1 MLKALFRPGP
11 GWLII
16 TVVVAL
22 FALEITALGVATHEV
37 SQTSR
42 AGDLLRLLERVEG
55 AMRVINAAA
64 PAERQKAVKLLDQ
77 LSPGVSLDRTPLVTS
92 PVADDDALAETEDIL
107 LNSVAARGA
116 IELRVAEQDG
126 GPAHNPMAGA
136 RSDDPGP
143 VELGLARLSSSLAGS
158 GRFLA
163 SIQLSD
169 GAWLNLS
176 SPRSPPPPL
185 LSPDSLQ
192 WYVLFSLLIV
202 AASVLAVRRL
212 TAPYRQLEMA
222 VTQIGH
228 DLRVAPIDETGS
240 NPARGLIR
248 AINTMQQRLK
258 SYVADYEYLAVALA
272 HDLRTPLTRIRLRS
286 ELIGEET
293 GAKIA
298 GDVHDI
304 EAIVNS
310 VLEFARSGA
319 AAAARETVDLPVLVE
334 RTIEDFPGVAVA
346 EEDRSVPLLIT
357 SDATGLK
364 RCLFNLIQNAR
375 RHGDEVRIIL
385 RAEDEDAVILVED
398 NGPGIPASELPQVL
412 RPFYRGEASRNR
424 ASGGIGLGLAI
435 TQRIVQSL
443 GGQLLLENRE
453 AGGLRA
459 TIRLPR
465 LGVVSL

>member
-1 MLKALFRPGP
+1 MLKSLFRPGP

-22 FALEITALGVATHEV
+22 FALEITALAVATREV

-55 AMRVINAAA
+55 AMRVINAA
-64 PAERQKAVKLLDQ
+64 PNGDRQAAVKLLDQ
-77 LSPGVSLDRTPLVTS
+77 VSSGVTLDKTPLVTS
-92 PVADDDALAETEDIL
+92 PVADDDELAETEDIL

-116 IELRVAEQDG
+116 VELRVAEDDS
-126 GPAHNPMAGA
+126 GPVRNPMASVT
-136 RSDDPGP
+136 SDDPGP
-143 VELGLARLSSSLAGS
+143 VETGLTRLSSSYASS

-163 SIQLSD
+163 SIQLAD
-169 GAWLNLS
+169 GMWLNLS

-185 LSPDSLQ
+185 LSPESLK
-192 WYVLFSLLIV
+192 WYVLFSMLIV
-202 AASVLAVRRL
+202 AASVWAVRQL
-212 TAPYRQLEMA
+212 TAPYRQLETA

-240 NPARGLIR
+240 TPARSLIR

-258 SYVADYEYLAVALA
+258 NYVSDYEYLAVALA
-272 HDLRTPLTRIRLRS
+272 HDLRTPLTRIRLRC
-286 ELIGEET
+286 ELINEET
-293 GAKIA
+293 GAKIVS
-298 GDVHDI
+298 DVHDI
-304 EAIVNS
+304 EEIVNS

-319 AAAARETVDLPVLVE
+319 AAGGAETVDLLALAQG
-334 RTIEDFPGVAVA
+334 TAEDFPDVAVA
-346 EEDRSVPLLIT
+346 EQDDGVPLFVS

-375 RHGDEVRIIL
+375 RYGDQVRIIL
-385 RAEDEDAVILVED
+385 REEDDEAVIEIED
-398 NGPGIPASELPQVL
+398 NGPGIPPSELPQVL

-435 TQRIVQSL
+435 TNRIVQSL
-443 GGQLLLENRE
+443 GGQLQLENRAE
-453 AGGLRA
+453 GGLRA

-465 LGVVSL
+465 LGVA

>member
-1 MLKALFRPGP
+1 MLKHVFKPGP

-22 FALEITALGVATHEV
+22 FALEVTALAVATREV
-37 SQTSR
+37 SQTAR

-55 AMRVINAAA
+55 TMRAVNAASKDD
-64 PAERQKAVKLLDQ
+64 RQAAVKLLDQ
-77 LSPGVSLDRTPLVTS
+77 LSSGVSLDRAPLVTS
-92 PVADDDALAETEDIL
+92 PVAADDELAETEDIL

-116 IELRVAEQDG
+116 VELRVAQVDG
-126 GPAHNPMAGA
+126 GPVRNPMASVA
-136 RSDDPGP
+136 SEDPGP
-143 VELGLARLSSSLAGS
+143 VETGLARLSSSYASS

-163 SIQLSD
+163 SIQLAD
-169 GAWLNLS
+169 GMWLNLI

-185 LSPDSLQ
+185 LSPDSLK

-202 AASVLAVRRL
+202 AASVVAVRQL
-212 TAPYRQLEMA
+212 TAPYRQLETA

-258 SYVADYEYLAVALA
+258 SYVSDYEYLAVALA
-272 HDLRTPLTRIRLRS
+272 HDLRTPLTRIRLRC
-286 ELIGEET
+286 EMINEET
-293 GAKIA
+293 GAKIVS
-298 GDVHDI
+298 DVHDL
-304 EAIVNS
+304 EEIVNS

-319 AAAARETVDLPVLVE
+319 AAAGGETVDLLALAQG
-334 RTIEDFPGVAVA
+334 TAEDFPGVEVRE
-346 EEDRSVPLLIT
+346 EEDGVPLLVT
-357 SDATGLK
+357 SDGTGLK

-375 RHGDEVRIIL
+375 RYGDKVRIIL
-385 RAEDEDAVILVED
+385 REDDEDAVILIED
-398 NGPGIPASELPQVL
+398 NGPGIAASELPQVL
-412 RPFYRGEASRNR
+412 RPFYRGEGSRNR

-435 TQRIVQSL
+435 TNRIVQSL
-443 GGQLLLENRE
+443 GGQLLLENRSE
-453 AGGLRA
+453 GGLRA

-465 LGVVSL
+465 LGAA